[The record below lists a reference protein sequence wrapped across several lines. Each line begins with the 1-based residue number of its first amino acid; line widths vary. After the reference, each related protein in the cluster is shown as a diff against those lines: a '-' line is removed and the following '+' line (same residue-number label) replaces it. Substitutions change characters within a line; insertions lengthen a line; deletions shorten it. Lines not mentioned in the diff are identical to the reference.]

1 MMLSQKTGEKLRIRG
16 RSSVMALFTG
26 NSILPALRGGD
37 GAGAGHAHQLCAE
50 AQGSAQSCGEV
61 SERHEHVEFC
71 QHPV

>member
-37 GAGAGHAHQLCAE
+37 GAEAGHAHQFCAE
-50 AQGSAQSCGEV
+50 AQGSAQSCEV